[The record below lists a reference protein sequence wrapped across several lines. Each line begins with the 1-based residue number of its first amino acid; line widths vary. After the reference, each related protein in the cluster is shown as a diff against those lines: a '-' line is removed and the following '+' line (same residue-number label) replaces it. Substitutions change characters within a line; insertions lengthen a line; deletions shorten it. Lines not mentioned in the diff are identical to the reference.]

1 MADNSITFDLKD
13 EKRRLKNKDGRLF
26 PDVSLYCE
34 GHPKPAFRGILHLFF
49 TILLPCGLKILLNAA
64 GNKNYVAYMA
74 STVYICSN
82 MWCYGMSAL
91 YHVGKWSV
99 QTEIIFQKLDHC
111 GVAILSTGTMI
122 PCCLLLLPSYIGIP
136 FLCISVVCCCRACY
150 HIFKLEP
157 SVCRQVIV
165 PCVMLPFL
173 PWMYIRMNCWEFG
186 FVVGTIISQIVG
198 LAVFV
203 NQWPDPMPS
212 VFGYHE
218 IFHLFVV
225 MAGNDTKEHFAFFLL
240 SRTIVVQTA
249 IPLNSVFDTKF

>member
-1 MADNSITFDLKD
+1 MQLFDSFLIFI
-13 EKRRLKNKDGRLF
+13 EF
-26 PDVSLYCE
+26 S

-157 SVCRQVIV
+157 SVCRQVRSLLIFSSSACCLYS
-165 PCVMLPFL
+165 PNKFS
-173 PWMYIRMNCWEFG
+173 CWNN
-186 FVVGTIISQIVG
+186 I
-198 LAVFV
+198 
-203 NQWPDPMPS
+203 
-212 VFGYHE
+212 
-218 IFHLFVV
+218 
-225 MAGNDTKEHFAFFLL
+225 L
-240 SRTIVVQTA
+240 SIY
-249 IPLNSVFDTKF
+249 